1 MRTDLHT
8 KPQSRRRQ
16 VGFGF
21 GLAAALLFWAAPA
34 LAEDQVLHIPY
45 VADIG
50 SFDPDNAFEVG
61 ALSAVNNVYEGLVE
75 YEPGS
80 TKIVGLLAKSWE
92 ISPDELTYTF
102 HLVDG
107 VKFHD
112 GTPFN
117 AAAVIKSFER
127 RRDHDLILSYFLGNV
142 TDMKAPD
149 DLTVVLTLG
158 HPQPSLL
165 DGFSSPWGP
174 KVVSPAALD
183 EHDGGD
189 FATTWL
195 NEHADGT
202 GPFKLTEFARGE
214 RYVFNRNADYW
225 GPKPFFDEVQVSVVP
240 DIGQQ
245 ILQLQA
251 GEIDAVPNNYPWSQL
266 ASLPPGLEI
275 TAIPSMAQF
284 ELFTKPGGP
293 MDDPELRTAL
303 LTAINPALWVKDA
316 FGDYAAVS
324 KSLYMNTMLDPVH
337 PVTYPTDF
345 DSAKAIVTK
354 HGPLKIVIGMQN
366 EEQSY
371 QRVAELIIAQMA
383 KIGVDASVVVLP
395 SGGAYSLKDDPK
407 APDFLL
413 SRSSPD
419 AAHPENQAKV
429 FYTKDA
435 PLNFFGRSLPEADT
449 IVDQAGLLTDI
460 TERNALY
467 EKAGQMYFDA
477 GYFLP
482 LVDVDDVVVHAE
494 GLTDLGLRPT
504 IPPGNIDFGTV
515 RWAK

>member
-1 MRTDLHT
+1 MHASLTTKLRT
-8 KPQSRRRQ
+8 
-16 VGFGF
+16 VGRSVLLGISA
-21 GLAAALLFWAAPA
+21 GLLLSAAPGF
-34 LAEDQVLHIPY
+34 AEEPEILRIPY

-50 SFDPDNAFEVG
+50 SFDPDNSFEVG
-61 ALSAVNNVYEGLVE
+61 ALSAIYNVYEGLVQ

-80 TKIVGLLAKSWE
+80 TKIIGRLAKSWE
-92 ISPDELTYTF
+92 ISPDQLTYTF
-102 HLVDG
+102 HLNAG

-112 GTPFN
+112 GTPLT

-127 RRDHDLILSYFLGNV
+127 RRDHNLILSYFLGNV

-149 DLTVVLTLG
+149 DLTLVLTLG

-174 KVVSPAALD
+174 KVVSPTALD
-183 EHDGGD
+183 EHAGTD
-189 FATTWL
+189 FAASWL

-202 GPFKLTEFARGE
+202 GPFKLTEFKRGE
-214 RYVFNRNADYW
+214 RYVLDRNDDYW
-225 GPKPFFDEVQVSVVP
+225 GAKPFFGEVQISVVP

-251 GEIDAVPNNYPWSQL
+251 GDIDAVPNNYPWAQL
-266 ASLPPGLEI
+266 ASLPEGLQI
-275 TAIPSMAQF
+275 TSIPSMAQF
-284 ELFTKPGGP
+284 ELFTKPGGA
-293 MDDPELRTAL
+293 MDDPELRKAL

-316 FGDYAAVS
+316 FGEYASVS
-324 KSLYMNTMLDPVH
+324 KSLYMNTMLDPVT
-337 PVTYPTDF
+337 PVSYPSDF
-345 DSAKAIVTK
+345 DAAKAIITK
-354 HGPLKIVIGMQN
+354 HGPLNIVIGMQN

-383 KIGVDASVVVLP
+383 KIGVTASVVVLP

-435 PLNFFGRSLPEADT
+435 PLNFFGRSLPEADV

-460 TERNALY
+460 TARNALY

-477 GYFLP
+477 GFFLP
-482 LVDVDDVVVHAE
+482 LVDVDDVVVHAD

-504 IPPGNIDFGTV
+504 VPPGNIDFSTV
-515 RWAK
+515 RWAN